1 VKRSSTSIGLLVA
14 LLASLAFGTSGALG
28 KSLLETGWSPLAAV
42 TFRALIGGVVL
53 APFAIRML
61 RGHWSALWHARTR
74 VLIMALVGVAGTQL
88 LYFSSIN
95 LIPVSD
101 AVLLEYLA
109 PLLLVLWTWAR
120 SRHIP
125 KLVVLI
131 GSVVAVGGL
140 VLVVSPQTGTHLSIL
155 GVVLALLAAV
165 GCAVYFVIAAKPSDD
180 LPPVALASA
189 GLVLGALSLGIVGAT
204 RILPFTVAT
213 NDVRLLGTDLPWW
226 VSLVA
231 IGVVST
237 AFAYWSSITATEM
250 LGSRLSSF
258 MGLLE
263 VVAAAFYAWILLG
276 QELRWP
282 QLVGGALI
290 LAGIALVRA
299 EKTDD
304 VPLEPLPIT
313 ASIAT
318 QLPNATQSPEAEK
331 RPATAKS
338 RATVRG

>member
-14 LLASLAFGTSGALG
+14 PLASLAFGTSGALG

-61 RGHWSALWHARTR
+61 HGHWSALWHARTR

-88 LYFSSIN
+88 LYFCAIN

-109 PLLLVLWTWAR
+109 PLILVVWAWAR

-131 GSVVAVGGL
+131 GSVVAIGGL

-155 GVVLALLAAV
+155 GIVLALLAAV
-165 GCAVYFVIAAKPSDD
+165 GCAIYFVIAAKPSDD

-189 GLVLGALSLGIVGAT
+189 GLVLGALTLGIVGAT
-204 RILPFTVAT
+204 RILPFTLAT
-213 NDVRLLGTDLPWW
+213 ENVRLLGTDLPWW

-237 AFAYWSSITATEM
+237 AFAYWASITATEM

-263 VVAAAFYAWILLG
+263 VVAATFYAWILLG
-276 QELRWP
+276 QQLRWP

-299 EKTDD
+299 EKKDD
-304 VPLEPLPIT
+304 VPLEPLPVT
-313 ASIAT
+313 GSVAGSVAASG
-318 QLPNATQSPEAEK
+318 AESVAEQ
-331 RPATAKS
+331 RRS
-338 RATVRG
+338 RATEPTPVD